1 LHDFSPV
8 LDFNLSAFRRA
19 CKFAQQVW
27 RHGGTIDD
35 SARFL
40 PTSREKPAYPSIT
53 DRHFGPGRFLLWRP
67 INRLPP
73 PFPPRKTQRE
83 KFSAATRDA
92 PGGAR
97 GVC

>member
-40 PTSREKPAYPSIT
+40 PTFREKPGYASMT
-53 DRHFGPGRFLLWRP
+53 DRQFAPRRILLWRP

-73 PFPPRKTQRE
+73 LFPPRMTQRE
-83 KFSAATRDA
+83 KFNAAARDA
-92 PGGAR
+92 LRGAR